1 MAKTDL
7 TKTIMARFDRL
18 KTGRQNWETH
28 WQEVADYMQPRKA
41 DVTKTRS
48 RGDKRTE
55 LIFDSSPIQAVELL
69 AASLHGMLTN
79 PSTPWFSLR
88 YKDQGLDA
96 DDEAKLWLEGVTE
109 TMYTAFN
116 RSNFQQEIFE
126 LYHDLITFGTAA
138 MFIEEDQSDLL
149 KFSTRH
155 INEIYVTENDKG
167 RIDTVYRKFKITL
180 RAAAQQF
187 GGGLSEEAKR
197 RVDKDPFDEI
207 DILHAVYPRQDF
219 NPAKKD
225 KQNMEFESVY
235 VEYKNGNELSVGG
248 FVEFPFVVPRY
259 LKASHEIY
267 GRSPAMTALPDVKML
282 NEMSKTTI
290 KAAQKQ
296 VDPPLLVPDDG
307 FLLPVRT
314 VPGGLNFYR
323 SGTRDRIE
331 PLNIGAN
338 NPLGLNMEEQ
348 RRNAIREV
356 FYVNQL
362 MLQQGPQMTATEVI
376 QRNEEKMRLLGPV
389 LGRLQSELLKPMI
402 DRCFAILLRNN
413 QFAQAPEFLSGQ
425 DIEIEYVSPLAKAQ
439 KSTELTSI
447 TRAIEILGSLA
458 NVAPVFDYINFD
470 ALVKHV
476 ADLVGVPQKVLKL
489 QSQVN
494 AEREQQAQL
503 AEQQAQMQQMQQVA
517 EAGGKIAPL
526 AKALPEE
533 AKAVVNAE

>member
-1 MAKTDL
+1 MAKTETT
-7 TKTIMARFDRL
+7 TKLLARFGRL
-18 KTGRQNWETH
+18 NSQRVNWENH
-28 WQEVADYMQPRKA
+28 WQEVADYMMPRKA
-41 DVTKTRS
+41 NITKRRT
-48 RGDKRTE
+48 RGDKRNE
-55 LIFDSSPIQAVELL
+55 LIFDSSPLQALELL
-69 AASLHGMLTN
+69 AASLHGMMTN
-79 PSTPWFSLR
+79 PSTPWFTLKF
-88 YKDQGLDA
+88 KDAMMDQN
-96 DDEAKLWLEGVTE
+96 DEAKLWLESVTAD
-109 TMYTAFN
+109 MYTAFN

-138 MFIEEDQSDLL
+138 MFIEEDDDDII

-155 INEIYVTENDKG
+155 INEVFIAENDKG
-167 RIDTVYRKFKITL
+167 RVDTIFRKFKISA
-180 RAAAQQF
+180 RAAIQKF
-187 GGGLSEEAKR
+187 GEKVSSDVQGIFK
-197 RVDKDPFDEI
+197 KDPYQEI
-207 DILHAVYPRQDF
+207 EILHAVYPRSDF
-219 NPAKKD
+219 NPKKKD
-225 KQNMEFESVY
+225 KENMPFESVY
-235 VEYKNGNELSVGG
+235 IEYKNGSELSVSG
-248 FVEFPFVVPRY
+248 FKEFPFVIPRY
-259 LKASHEIY
+259 LKASNEIY

-348 RRNAIREV
+348 RRTAIRNV
-356 FYVNQL
+356 FYVDQL

-389 LGRLQSELLKPMI
+389 LGRLQSELLKPLI
-402 DRCFAILLRNN
+402 DRAFNILLRRE
-413 QFAQAPEFLSGQ
+413 QFPPAPDFLSGQ

-439 KSTELTSI
+439 KSTELSSI

-458 NVAPVFDYINFD
+458 NVAPVFDYVNFD
-470 ALVKHV
+470 ALTKHV
-476 ADLVGVPQKVLKL
+476 AELVGMPQKLLKL

-494 AEREQQAQL
+494 AEREEAAAAQQQQQQM
-503 AEQQAQMQQMQQVA
+503 AEMQQVA
-517 EAGGKIAPL
+517 QAGGDIAPL

-533 AKAVVNAE
+533 AKALVE